1 MVKAA
6 VKYEGNWKRAKAIAG
21 KAWETHEKRTP
32 IAPKITRSRLEI
44 NRLSQQERNEHMQK
58 GLCFICH
65 GPGHRASDHKC
76 RSFPPLNQTNRC
88 RYPPPKQMNCF
99 TLKRKGTEAYVNI
112 KAILGDLDEE
122 EKGKA
127 LTLMEEVGF

>member
-1 MVKAA
+1 M
-6 VKYEGNWKRAKAIAG
+6 
-21 KAWETHEKRTP
+21 
-32 IAPKITRSRLEI
+32 LEI
-44 NRLSQQERNEHMQK
+44 NCLTQQERNEHMQK

-65 GPGHRASDHKC
+65 SPGHQASDHKC
-76 RSFPPLNQTNRC
+76 GSFPPPNQTNRHG
-88 RYPPPKQMNCF
+88 YPLPELMNCF
-99 TLKRKGTEAYVNI
+99 TPKRKGTEAYVNI